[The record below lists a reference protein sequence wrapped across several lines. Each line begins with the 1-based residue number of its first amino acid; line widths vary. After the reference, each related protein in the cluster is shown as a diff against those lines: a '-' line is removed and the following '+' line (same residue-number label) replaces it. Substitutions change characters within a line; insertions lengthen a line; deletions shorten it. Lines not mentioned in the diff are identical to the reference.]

1 MISIMKML
9 NKDNSNLSFYEK
21 YIKKQFFVFVYIIC
35 IFIIWYFISN
45 YLSNELIIPRP
56 ISVYNKLIEFIRAK
70 DFIQICKG
78 TYERTLISF
87 VIAFIFAFTTSFI
100 SSKFEVF
107 KDLINPI
114 IVFFRSV
121 PTMAII
127 LLVLIWTTA
136 YKAPIFVCFMVIYPI
151 IYTNLLNAFY
161 GVDDKLLDVSRVYN
175 FNLLKKIRLIYIPS
189 IMPSIKNTLKTS
201 FGLNLKVMVAAEV
214 LSQPNFAI
222 GSSLYLQKINL
233 DTAGVFA
240 WIIIIV
246 VSVYIIEKIID
257 KFFSIFIKI
266 PLSKYK

>member
-1 MISIMKML
+1 MISIMNML
-9 NKDNSNLSFYEK
+9 NKENRVINFYNKNL
-21 YIKKQFFVFVYIIC
+21 KKQFFIFVYIVI
-35 IFIIWYFISN
+35 ILIIWYLISN

-56 ISVYNKLIEFIRAK
+56 KSVYFKLKELVRAK
-70 DFIQICKG
+70 DFTSICKG

-87 VIAFIFAFTTSFI
+87 FIAFIFAFITAFI
-100 SSKFEVF
+100 SSKFEIF
-107 KDLINPI
+107 RDLINPI

-127 LLVLIWTTA
+127 LLVLIWTNA
-136 YKAPIFVCFMVIYPI
+136 YKAPIFVCFMVVYPI

-161 GVDDKLLDVSRVYN
+161 GIDDKLLDVGRVYN

-189 IMPSIKNTLKTS
+189 IMPNIQNTAKTS

>member
-1 MISIMKML
+1 MMML
-9 NKDNSNLSFYEK
+9 NKDDKFINFYDK
-21 YIKKQFFVFVYIIC
+21 YLKKQFFIFVYIIF
-35 IFIIWYFISN
+35 IFIIWNLVSN
-45 YLSNELIIPRP
+45 YLSNELIIPKP
-56 ISVYNKLIEFIRAK
+56 ISVYYKLIEFVRAK
-70 DFIQICKG
+70 DFISICKG

-87 VIAFIFAFTTSFI
+87 LVAFIFAFITSFI

-161 GVDDKLLDVSRVYN
+161 GIDDKLLDVSRVYN

-189 IMPSIKNTLKTS
+189 IMPNIKNTIKTS

-246 VSVYIIEKIID
+246 ISVYIIEKIID